1 AEDGIRAFHVSGVQ
15 TCDLP
20 IYFESSFE
28 TVTGQMQN
36 DDYLP
41 LIPANSLQN
50 TFRVEFKDGKIRKK
64 STAFLTLQN
73 TFNQKHTSDF
83 EMRTGGYSLLNAGV
97 ESSFTINKLLLRI
110 GLNGTNLTDK
120 RYIAHLSR
128 FKPDGIWN
136 VGRSINLRL
145 GLEI

>member
-83 EMRTGGYSLLNAGV
+83 ERSEERRVGKVAI
-97 ESSFTINKLLLRI
+97 INMQSH
-110 GLNGTNLTDK
+110 
-120 RYIAHLSR
+120 RY
-128 FKPDGIWN
+128 P
-136 VGRSINLRL
+136 
-145 GLEI
+145 